1 MSSGFEDFMDLVI
14 ALVGT
19 DSRVGGKGRPPE
31 WERHGKIML
40 ALLSGAGCGGEE
52 EESQI
57 ETGIGP

>member
-1 MSSGFEDFMDLVI
+1 MSSGFEDFMDLAI

-52 EESQI
+52 AQI
-57 ETGIGP
+57 ETGLGP